1 MGNSSRKLLEEKL
14 LKLDRLASIG
24 ELAGMIAHDLRNPLQ
39 SIAGATYYLKAKYAS
54 TLDQRGTEMLGIIEE
69 SINYSNKIITDLLEY
84 SREITLEL
92 VPTTPKTFMGMA
104 LVRVHVPPN
113 IQIVDKTQDTI
124 AVSADSTKLARVF
137 VNLITNAFDAMP
149 NGGILTVTSKKRGS
163 TVAISF
169 EDIGVGMNKE
179 TLKKIW
185 VPLFTTKAK
194 GMGFGLSICKR
205 IVEAHGGKITV
216 KSSIGKGTVFK
227 ISLPI
232 NKGVSFDANNT
243 TMAVEIRK

>member
-39 SIAGATYYLKAKYAS
+39 SIAGATYYFKAKYAPA
-54 TLDQRGTEMLGIIEE
+54 LDQRGTEMLGIIEE

-84 SREITLEL
+84 SRETTLEL
-92 VPTTPKTFMGMA
+92 VPTTPKTLMGMA
-104 LVRVHVPPN
+104 LVRVHVSPN

-124 AVSADSTKLARVF
+124 VVSADSVKLARVF
-137 VNLITNAFDAMP
+137 INLITNAFDAMS
-149 NGGILTVTSKKRGS
+149 NGGILTVASKRKGS
-163 TVAISF
+163 IVAISF
-169 EDIGVGMNKE
+169 EDTGVGMNKE

-185 VPLFTTKAK
+185 MPLFTTKAK

-205 IVEAHGGKITV
+205 IVEAHGGRITV
-216 KSSIGKGTVFK
+216 KSTMGKGRSSKYPCPSTKAFSWMSTIVPQSPK
-227 ISLPI
+227 S
-232 NKGVSFDANNT
+232 V
-243 TMAVEIRK
+243 